1 MFEPVF
7 AELRKFY
14 HKYKWFFGAAG
25 FIKAILKFL
34 H

>member
-14 HKYKWFFGAAG
+14 HKHRWFFEATG
-25 FIKAILKFL
+25 FVKSILEFL

>member
-14 HKYKWFFGAAG
+14 HKYRWFFETAG
-25 FIKAILKFL
+25 FVKKILGFL